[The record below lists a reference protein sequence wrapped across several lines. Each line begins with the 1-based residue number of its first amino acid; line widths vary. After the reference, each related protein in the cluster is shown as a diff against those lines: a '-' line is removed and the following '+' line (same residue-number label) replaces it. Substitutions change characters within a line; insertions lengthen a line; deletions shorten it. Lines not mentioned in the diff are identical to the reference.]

1 MRLRNVFAYPNFSV
15 RTPLRS
21 VSTMLVTTSTVRAT
35 VGAMLVMAA
44 MPANAQIR
52 PSSLSELQAALT
64 AVDMGPDNAQTTR
77 DSGDQSPQELSSD
90 ERLDMLF
97 SELKRTRNEAKAR
110 RIAIQINRIWSQS
123 GSATIDLLMQWANAA
138 MLERRY
144 TAALDFLNESIGLDP
159 DYAEAWNRRAAV
171 YFLLNDYAR
180 SMYDI
185 NKTLELE
192 PRHYGALAGMAE
204 ILRARGLKEQA
215 MKAYEKVLRINP
227 MMRDAQKS
235 FMELTEELTDI
246 RT

>member
-1 MRLRNVFAYPNFSV
+1 MRLRNVFAYSV
-15 RTPLRS
+15 ISARILFLSACAVLAIAATPI
-21 VSTMLVTTSTVRAT
+21 
-35 VGAMLVMAA
+35 
-44 MPANAQIR
+44 NAQTKP
-52 PSSLSELQAALT
+52 PSSSEFKAPLT
-64 AVDMGPDNAQTTR
+64 AVYRDRDVAQGANDR
-77 DSGDQSPQELSSD
+77 ADQSSQELTSD
-90 ERLDMLF
+90 ERLDLLF
-97 SELKRTRNEAKAR
+97 SELKRTRNEAKAK
-110 RIAIQINRIWSQS
+110 RIAVQINRIWSHS

-204 ILRARGLKEQA
+204 ILRARGFKEQA
-215 MKAYEKVLRINP
+215 MKAYEKVLQINP

-235 FMELTEELTDI
+235 FIELTEELTDT

>member
-1 MRLRNVFAYPNFSV
+1 MRLRNVFAYSDFDTLTLFFSACSTLAIAV
-15 RTPLRS
+15 TP
-21 VSTMLVTTSTVRAT
+21 V
-35 VGAMLVMAA
+35 
-44 MPANAQIR
+44 NAQTNS
-52 PSSLSELQAALT
+52 PSFSELQAPLT
-64 AVDMGPDNAQTTR
+64 SVDRDPDVAQR
-77 DSGDQSPQELSSD
+77 SNHSVDQPSQELTPD
-90 ERLDMLF
+90 ERLDLLF
-97 SELKRTRNEAKAR
+97 FELKRTQNEAKAK
-110 RIAIQINRIWSQS
+110 RIAIQIGSIWSQS
-123 GSATIDLLMQWANAA
+123 GSATIALLMQWANAA

-215 MKAYEKVLRINP
+215 MKAYEKVLQINP
-227 MMRDAQKS
+227 MMRDAQKN
-235 FMELTEELTDI
+235 FIELTEELSDT